1 MLPKM
6 ASQSAAHSHRFVISM
21 HPLPSKKK
29 RGHIAGRKALS
40 TGPLSEGER
49 TQKEACSGTE
59 NAARS
64 YQPASGHV
72 THRQTHTCTSPH
84 TSGALTH
91 AEAAAR
97 RANEL
102 VASLRATV
110 QQYVGMCTLNHEA
123 AADGG
128 VSAERE
134 DVARRE
140 AAADERHRRLE
151 TQLATRD
158 AEIQAVRSQLAE
170 ADAVRIEKW
179 VNDAVGRGAQVLC
192 ERRRH
197 QPSCKYSK

>member
-1 MLPKM
+1 MEPAPTDLVALFK
-6 ASQSAAHSHRFVISM
+6 ATQRDHGELRLEHAA
-21 HPLPSKKK
+21 LQ
-29 RGHIAGRKALS
+29 RKLVDAQRDL
-40 TGPLSEGER
+40 GDRE
-49 TQKEACSGTE
+49 
-59 NAARS
+59 
-64 YQPASGHV
+64 
-72 THRQTHTCTSPH
+72 
-84 TSGALTH
+84 GALTH

-170 ADAVRIEKW
+170 ADAVRKHASSLESER
-179 VNDAVGRGAQVLC
+179 DEERGAARRSEHKALEQEALVREHVKRAASAREAQGRNEMDYQRRC
-192 ERRRH
+192 ERRTPAEREGGE
-197 QPSCKYSK
+197 SGG